1 MTVPSLKLNSGH
13 QMPQF
18 GLGTWLS
25 KPGEVGEAVKM
36 ALEIGYRH
44 IDCAQSYGN
53 QEEIGHVFNAVFGSG
68 KIKREEVFITSKIW
82 NTFHSYKK
90 ALEAIDGMLKELQIP
105 YLDLCLIHW
114 PQGYFEENGLF
125 PKDDQGKIIYADT
138 DYLDSWK
145 AMEDAVKSGKVKSIG
160 LSNFNIKQ
168 IQRVLD
174 NCTIKPA
181 VLQVE
186 SNPFFAQNNLLD
198 WCKKQGIVFTA
209 FSPLANNANI
219 FRKEGEPNLLE
230 DKIILDLAAKYK
242 KTPAQII
249 LRWAIERETIVIPKS
264 IKRNRLEENFKVFD
278 FKLSADD
285 ITDIN
290 RLDRNWRILTLDR
303 DLSHRDY
310 PFLKNA

>member
-13 QMPQF
+13 RMPQI

-36 ALEIGYRH
+36 ALEVGYRH

-53 QEEIGHVFNAVFGSG
+53 QDEIGQVFNAVFGSG
-68 KIKREEVFITSKIW
+68 KVKREDVFITSKIW
-82 NTFHSYKK
+82 NTFHSHKK
-90 ALEAIDGMLKELQIP
+90 ALEAIDAMLKELQIP

-125 PKDDQGKIIYADT
+125 PKDDNEKIIYANT
-138 DYLDSWK
+138 DYLETWK
-145 AMEDAVKSGKVKSIG
+145 AMEDAVKAGKVKSIG

-174 NCTIKPA
+174 NCKIKPA

-186 SNPFFAQNNLLD
+186 SNPYFSQTPLLE

-209 FSPLANNANI
+209 FSPLANNANV
-219 FRKEGEPNLLE
+219 FRKEGDANLLE
-230 DKIILDLAAKYK
+230 DKIILGLAEKYK

-264 IKRNRLEENFKVFD
+264 IKRNRLEENFHVFD
-278 FKLSADD
+278 FKLSSDD
-285 ITDIN
+285 MTSIN
-290 RLDRNWRILTLDR
+290 GLDRHWRILTLDR
-303 DLSHRDY
+303 DLSHKDY
-310 PFLKNA
+310 PFHKDA